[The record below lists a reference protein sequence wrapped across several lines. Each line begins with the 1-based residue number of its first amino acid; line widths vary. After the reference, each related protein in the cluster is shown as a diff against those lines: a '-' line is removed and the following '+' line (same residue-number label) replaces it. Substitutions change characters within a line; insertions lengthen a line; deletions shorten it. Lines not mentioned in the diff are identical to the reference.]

1 MIAKHVPMKAT
12 SKSDFGGL
20 VRYIT
25 SAQGRD
31 ERVGLVTV
39 TNCNGHTPEDAAQ
52 DVMLVQSANQR
63 AASDK
68 TYHLIISFRPGENPS
83 AEVMRDI
90 EEAVCAALGFAEH
103 QRVSAVHHDTDNTHI
118 HLAINKIHPVRHTI
132 HAPLRDYQTLA
143 AVCER
148 LEVKHG
154 LEPDNHAARQ
164 RAGEARARDM
174 EQIAGTESLIG
185 WAQRNCAEPLK
196 AAASWAELHQIAANF
211 GLSVQAR
218 GNGLIFAAMDGT
230 TVKASSIARE
240 LSKGALE
247 KRLGAFQS
255 AQGGEGAPKARQT
268 YEKRPVPS
276 RIDTSALFSAY
287 REQQGTRATRRK
299 VELAEAAA
307 KRRAAIEQVKR
318 IGRTKRAAIKLL
330 GGGPVVKRL
339 NYALAARS
347 TKAAIAK
354 IVAAHGRERE
364 RIASRNSR
372 RGWNDWL
379 QEQAKAG
386 DQTALEALRA
396 REGRRTAPN
405 DALHIAAMPTAA
417 HPAAIRQDHITK
429 RGTIIYRTANAAV
442 RDDGQRLHV
451 SRGAQ
456 IEGVVAAL
464 RLAHERYGDRLA
476 ISGSDQFKALVVEA
490 AARSAMPITFAD
502 PDLEARRQNI
512 RQEERARDRQIIGR
526 GDRGGAGV
534 VGRNAVNGAGR
545 DASATA
551 PGRNGTFRPG
561 AVSAGG
567 TNAGTGLA
575 AGGASIAAVGIG
587 HAQPARNGHSSA
599 GGAEA
604 PSERAVKPNIGR
616 VGREPPPESRG
627 SLRDLSKLGLVQH
640 AERGRLLLPR
650 DVHSDVDDQK
660 ARPDRVV
667 RRDDDRP
674 RMSDDQARAA
684 DKYIAERNAKRHIG
698 MDIPAHRLFTGDH
711 GPLIYAGTRQIE
723 GQKLIL
729 LRDGADM
736 LVLPVDAR
744 SAARAGKLAIGEPIE
759 IASNGTVKSKGRSR

>member
-12 SKSDFGGL
+12 AKSDFGGL

-31 ERVGLVTV
+31 ERVGLVTI
-39 TNCNGHTPEDAAQ
+39 TNCQGQTPEDAAQ
-52 DVMLVQSANQR
+52 DAMFVQAANQR

-68 TYHLIISFRPGENPS
+68 TYHLIISFRPGETPS
-83 AEVMRDI
+83 AEVLRDV
-90 EEAVCAALGFAEH
+90 EEKICAALGYAEH
-103 QRVSAVHHDTDNTHI
+103 QRISAVHHDTDNTHI
-118 HLAINKIHPVRHTI
+118 HLAINKVHPTRHTI
-132 HAPLRDYQTLA
+132 HTPLRDYKTLA
-143 AVCER
+143 VMCAQ
-148 LEVKHG
+148 LEAAHG
-154 LEPDNHAARQ
+154 LERDNHESRKRGGAN
-164 RAGEARARDM
+164 RAGDM

-196 AAASWAELHQIAANF
+196 AAASWTELHQIAADF

-230 TVKASSIARE
+230 AIKASSIARE

-247 KRLGAFQS
+247 KRLGAFQD
-255 AQGGEGAPKARQT
+255 AQGRAGASKARQT
-268 YEKRPVPS
+268 YEKRPLPS
-276 RIDTSALFSAY
+276 RIDTSALFAAY
-287 REQQGTRATRRK
+287 RAQQGTRADRRK
-299 VELAEAAA
+299 NELAEAAA
-307 KRRAAIEQVKR
+307 KRHAAIEQVKR

-330 GGGPVVKRL
+330 GGGPAVKRL

-347 TKAAIAK
+347 TKAAIDK
-354 IVAAHGRERE
+354 IVAAHGCERE
-364 RIASRNSR
+364 RITARNTR

-396 REGRRTAPN
+396 REGRRSAPK
-405 DALHIAAMPTAA
+405 DALHVAAMPSAA

-502 PDLEARRQNI
+502 PDLEARRQTI
-512 RQEERARDRQIIGR
+512 RQEERDRDRQIAGR

-534 VGRNAVNGAGR
+534 AGRNAVNGAGR
-545 DASATA
+545 DASTTA

-561 AVSAGG
+561 AVRA
-567 TNAGTGLA
+567 AGTDAGIGRA
-575 AGGASIAAVGIG
+575 AGGASASADGAG
-587 HAQPARNGHSSA
+587 PAQPARNGHSRA

-604 PSERAVKPNIGR
+604 ASERAVKPNIGR
-616 VGREPPPESRG
+616 IGRKPPPESRG
-627 SLRDLSKLGLVQH
+627 HLRDLSQLGVVQH
-640 AERGRLLLPR
+640 AERGGLLLPR
-650 DVHSDVDDQK
+650 HVHSDVDDQK
-660 ARPDRVV
+660 AGPDRPM
-667 RRDDDRP
+667 RR
-674 RMSDDQARAA
+674 SDHRERLTEDQLRAA

-711 GPLIYAGTRQIE
+711 GPLIYAGTRQVE

-729 LRDGADM
+729 LKDGADM

-744 SAARAGKLAIGEPIE
+744 SAARAGKLAVGAAIDV
-759 IASNGTVKSKGRSR
+759 ASNGTVKSKGRSR